1 MELLVYPIK
10 VPTLPLAV
18 QPLSAFHADLEVSTT
33 VASLLPQSS
42 LRGKKRFMGASAFG
56 FTGSS
61 VGILIYFDKT
71 YLHSHNTEA
80 AAEEI
85 PLALRT

>member
-1 MELLVYPIK
+1 MELMVYPIE

-33 VASLLPQSS
+33 VIFVAQIS
-42 LRGKKRFMGASAFG
+42 LRGKERFLGASAFG

-61 VGILIYFDKT
+61 VGILICFDKT
-71 YLHSHNTEA
+71 YLHNHNTEA

-85 PLALRT
+85 PSALRI